1 MSPPPR
7 LPLTGRVPSLL
18 RNVIA
23 CAVLGGG
30 VLPAMLSAKNA
41 DRPNI
46 LYITIDDLNDWVGA
60 LKGHPQVQTPH
71 IDRLA
76 ERGIVFTNAHCV
88 VPACSGS
95 RASNWTGLLP
105 MHTGVYGNGQKLEQM
120 NPDAP
125 VLPEDLAAQG
135 YYTMGTGKL
144 VHGKSQAYFHE
155 YGPDYNKWRPILD
168 DELKISAE
176 ELADPEPYVRHAIPR
191 LGISMPLNQMP
202 RDRKRGSAVIDS
214 FDWGVIDRPES
225 EWTDTQSADWA
236 VEKLGESYDQP
247 FMLAVGFY
255 RPHQPLWAPK
265 KYHDLYPPE
274 SIVLPEVLP
283 DDLADLSR
291 TAQDLGR
298 YALTSG
304 RHDTT
309 VENGQWQNAVS
320 AYLACISFVDAQ
332 LGKVLDALE
341 TSEHADNTV
350 IVLWSDHGWQLGEK
364 EHWGKFTAWERS
376 TRVPLIIAP
385 AGNSSTHEFNARK
398 PVRAPVS
405 LLDVY
410 PTVIDLLGLEQ
421 RADLD
426 GKSMVKLMT
435 GDTKS
440 WRRGAISTVGRGTHT
455 VRMWSWRYI
464 RYFDGTEELYD
475 LKADPNEWTNLI
487 DDPAR
492 AKVVNRLRKQIPNDP
507 NYDHFV
513 RYGDFKAVVPADGS
527 PLMLF
532 GPRVEMF
539 AEAKDVAKDHPEI
552 VRHITDYLSH
562 NPDAPKHLNLGSS

>member
-1 MSPPPR
+1 MNESNLLKAAFR
-7 LPLTGRVPSLL
+7 LC
-18 RNVIA
+18 VIA
-23 CAVLGGG
+23 TFWLF
-30 VLPAMLSAKNA
+30 PATVFAAN
-41 DRPNI
+41 RPNI
-46 LYITIDDLNDWVGA
+46 LYITIDDLNDWVGV
-60 LKGHPQVQTPH
+60 LEGHPQVKTPH

-76 ERGIVFTNAHCV
+76 ERGMLFTNAHCV

-105 MHTGVYGNGQKLEQM
+105 MNTGVYGNGQKLEKE
-120 NPDAP
+120 NPDAR
-125 VLPEDLAAQG
+125 VLPQDLAVQG

-144 VHGKSQAYFHE
+144 IHGKSQAYFDE
-155 YGPDYNKWRPILD
+155 YGPDYNKWRPIQD
-168 DELKISAE
+168 EELKITAE
-176 ELADPEPYVRHAIPR
+176 ELTASDPYVRHEIPR
-191 LGISMPLNQMP
+191 LGITMPLNKMP
-202 RDRKRGSAVIDS
+202 RDRRPGSSVIDS

-236 VEKLGESYDQP
+236 VEKLGNSYDQP

-265 KYHDLYPPE
+265 KYHDMYPPQ
-274 SIVLPEVLP
+274 SIILPEVWA
-283 DDLADLSR
+283 DDLDDLSR

-309 VENGQWQNAVS
+309 VENGQWRNAVS

-332 LGKVLDALE
+332 LGKVLDALDN
-341 TSEHADNTV
+341 SEHADNTM

-385 AGNSSTHEFNARK
+385 AVNDTSGAFNTRK

-410 PTVIDLLGLEQ
+410 PTVIDMLGLD
-421 RADLD
+421 RRSDLD
-426 GKSMVKLMT
+426 GQSMVDLMA
-435 GDTKS
+435 GETKG
-440 WRRGAISTVGRGTHT
+440 WKKGAVSTVGRGTHT
-455 VRMWSWRYI
+455 VRVWNWRYT
-464 RYFDGTEELYD
+464 RYFDGSEELYN
-475 LKADPNEWTNLI
+475 LKTDPHERTNLI
-487 DDPAR
+487 DDPAH
-492 AKVVNRLRKQIPNDP
+492 AKIIKRLAKGIPNDP

-527 PLMLF
+527 PLMLY
-532 GPRVEMF
+532 GPKVEMF
-539 AEAKDVAKDHPEI
+539 AEAKDVSKDYPAI
-552 VRHITDYLSH
+552 VTHIERYLSRH
-562 NPDAPKHLNLGSS
+562 PNAPKHLNLGMM

>member
-1 MSPPPR
+1 MSRPPR
-7 LPLTGRVPSLL
+7 FTVACIAPLLAAALL
-18 RNVIA
+18 VIA
-23 CAVLGGG
+23 H
-30 VLPAMLSAKNA
+30 PPLSAANLKGDGPTNA
-41 DRPNI
+41 NI

-60 LKGHPQVQTPH
+60 LQGHPQVQTPN

-76 ERGIVFTNAHCV
+76 ERGMLFTNAHCV

-105 MHTGVYGNGQKLEQM
+105 MHTGVYGNGQKLEQT

-144 VHGKSQAYFHE
+144 VHGKSQAYFDE
-155 YGPDYNKWRPILD
+155 YGPTYNKWRPILD
-168 DELKISAE
+168 DELKITAE
-176 ELADPEPYVRHAIPR
+176 ELADAQPYVRHEIPR
-191 LGISMPLNQMP
+191 LGITMPLNRMP
-202 RDRKRGSAVIDS
+202 RDRKPDSSTIDS

-236 VEKLGESYDQP
+236 VEKLGDSYDQP

-265 KYHDLYPPE
+265 KYHDMYPPE
-274 SIVLPEVLP
+274 SVVLPAVLAN
-283 DDLADLSR
+283 DLDDLSR

-309 VENGQWQNAVS
+309 VENGQWRNAVS

-341 TSEHADNTV
+341 ASDHADTTM

-385 AGNSSTHEFNARK
+385 AANDTSVKFNSRK
-398 PVRAPVS
+398 PVSAPVS

-410 PTVIDLLGLEQ
+410 PTVMDMLGLDL

-426 GKSMVKLMT
+426 GKSMVQLMAGET
-435 GDTKS
+435 ADWKK
-440 WRRGAISTVGRGTHT
+440 GAISTVGRGTHT
-455 VRMWSWRYI
+455 LRAWNWRYT
-464 RYFDGTEELYD
+464 RYFDGSQELYD
-475 LKADPNEWTNLI
+475 LMNDPDEWKNLI
-487 DDPAR
+487 DDPAH
-492 AKVVNRLRKQIPNDP
+492 AKTVKRLAKAIPNDP

-513 RYGDFKAVVPADGS
+513 RYGDFKAVAPSDGS

-532 GPRVEMF
+532 GPKVEMF
-539 AEAKDVAKDHPEI
+539 AEAKDVSKDYPAITAKIEAFLKNHQGPE
-552 VRHITDYLSH
+552 
-562 NPDAPKHLNLGSS
+562 KHLNMDTL

>member
-1 MSPPPR
+1 MSR
-7 LPLTGRVPSLL
+7 ASRSTFTYSVFLV
-18 RNVIA
+18 V
-23 CAVLGGG
+23 AVLAATSI
-30 VLPAMLSAKNA
+30 PAALGAKSSGSGPTNA
-41 DRPNI
+41 NI

-60 LKGHPQVQTPH
+60 LQGHPQVHTPN

-76 ERGIVFTNAHCV
+76 EGGMLFTNAHCV

-105 MHTGVYGNGQKLEQM
+105 MHTGVYGNGQKLEQT
-120 NPDAP
+120 NPDAS
-125 VLPEDLAAQG
+125 VLPEDLASQG
-135 YYTMGTGKL
+135 YYIMGTGKL
-144 VHGKSQAYFHE
+144 LHGRNQSYFDE
-155 YGPDYNKWRPILD
+155 YGPDYNKWRPIFD
-168 DELKISAE
+168 GELKITAE
-176 ELADPEPYVRHAIPR
+176 ELADAQPYVRHEIPR
-191 LGISMPLNQMP
+191 LGITMPLNQMP

-236 VEKLGESYDQP
+236 VEKLDESYDQP

-265 KYHDLYPPE
+265 KYHDMYPPE
-274 SIVLPEVLP
+274 SVVLPEVLAN
-283 DDLADLSR
+283 DLDDLSR

-309 VENGQWQNAVS
+309 AENGQWRNAVS

-341 TSEHADNTV
+341 KSEHADNTM

-364 EHWGKFTAWERS
+364 EHWGKFTPWERS

-385 AGNSSTHEFNARK
+385 AANDTSFKFNSRK

-410 PTVIDLLGLEQ
+410 PTVMEMLGLNL

-426 GKSMVKLMT
+426 GKSMVQLMAGET
-435 GDTKS
+435 ADWKK
-440 WRRGAISTVGRGTHT
+440 GAISTVGRGTHT
-455 VRMWSWRYI
+455 VRMWNWRYT
-464 RYFDGTEELYD
+464 RFFDGSEELYN
-475 LKADPNEWTNLI
+475 LKADPNEWINLI
-487 DDPAR
+487 DDPAHATVVKR
-492 AKVVNRLRKQIPNDP
+492 LAKAIPNDP

-513 RYGDFKAVVPADGS
+513 RYGDFKAVVPAGGS

-532 GPRVEMF
+532 GPKVEMF
-539 AEAKDVAKDHPEI
+539 AEAKDVSKDYPAI
-552 VRHITDYLSH
+552 VTHIERYLSRH
-562 NPDAPKHLNLGSS
+562 PNAPKHLNLDMM

>member
-1 MSPPPR
+1 MSCAPR
-7 LPLTGRVPSLL
+7 FFPASVSVLLVITLVLVLPLSL
-18 RNVIA
+18 A
-23 CAVLGGG
+23 AKYSGDGST
-30 VLPAMLSAKNA
+30 PA
-41 DRPNI
+41 NI

-60 LKGHPQVQTPH
+60 LQGHPQVKTPN

-76 ERGIVFTNAHCV
+76 ERGMLFTNAHCV

-105 MHTGVYGNGQKLEQM
+105 MHSGVYGNGQKLEKE
-120 NPDAP
+120 NPDAL

-144 VHGKSQAYFHE
+144 LHGKRHDVWNE
-155 YGPDYNKWRPILD
+155 YGPTYNKWRPILD
-168 DELKISAE
+168 E
-176 ELADPEPYVRHAIPR
+176 ELEISKAELANPDPYVRHEIPR
-191 LGISMPLNQMP
+191 LGITMPLNQMP
-202 RDRKRGSAVIDS
+202 RDRRPGSSVIDS
-214 FDWGVIDRPES
+214 FDWGVIDRPEE

-236 VEKLGESYDQP
+236 VEKLGQPYDQP

-265 KYHDLYPPE
+265 KYHDTYPPE
-274 SIVLPEVLP
+274 SVVLPEVLAG
-283 DDLADLSR
+283 DLDDLSR

-309 VENGQWQNAVS
+309 VENGQWRNAVS

-332 LGKVLDALE
+332 LGKVLDALDN
-341 TSEHADNTV
+341 SEHADNTL

-385 AGNSSTHEFNARK
+385 AGNASLGKFNTDK

-410 PTVIDLLGLEQ
+410 PTVIDLLGLD
-421 RADLD
+421 RRSDLD
-426 GKSMVKLMT
+426 GQSMVKLMA
-435 GDTKS
+435 GETKS
-440 WRRGAISTVGRGTHT
+440 WKKGAVSTVGRGTHT
-455 VRMWSWRYI
+455 VRVWKWRYT
-464 RYFDGTEELYD
+464 RYFDGAEELYD

-487 DDPAR
+487 DDPAHT
-492 AKVVNRLRKQIPNDP
+492 KILKRLRKGIPNDP

-527 PLMLF
+527 PLMLY
-532 GPRVEMF
+532 GPKIEMF

-552 VRHITDYLSH
+552 GRHIADYLSR
-562 NPDAPKHLNLGSS
+562 NPQAPKHLNLGE